1 MLRPGELSG
10 ERLDYTTLHS
20 VPKWL
25 RLIPCDRHGKTS
37 SFRHSIG
44 SKAVAGRHPLP
55 DFRFR
60 RQRIVTTSL
69 LRWSCLLLAICV
81 VPFASRGAAG
91 QGGIVP
97 TIRDVEYANVDGI
110 PLLLDLYLPSTGNGP
125 APVIVWIHG
134 GGWRA
139 GTKAGGPAARQ
150 SLRGYAVASIDY
162 RLSDVATHP
171 AQINDCKAAIR
182 WLRAHA
188 GEYNLN
194 PDRIAAYG
202 SSAGGHLAAFLGT
215 SGDVAELEGD
225 VGGNSEYSSRV
236 QAVVDWYGPAELL
249 TMDAQ
254 ALPCSGLCHTCA
266 GSPESLMVGCT
277 ITSCPDLAIA
287 ASPIH
292 YVSPDDPPF
301 LIHHGTNDCTVPP
314 LQSQV
319 LRDALAAADV
329 DVSLTF
335 IDGAGHGGA
344 GFATP
349 AIAAEVDAFFDRVL
363 LAPEPP
369 PPSAPEIT
377 GAEIRDRKLI
387 VTGARFADGAVI
399 LVDGAE
405 QRTSNDPA
413 APDTTLVS
421 RKARKRI
428 DRGETVM
435 LEVRNPDGETSE
447 GFAYARP

>member
-1 MLRPGELSG
+1 MT
-10 ERLDYTTLHS
+10 TTLMRS
-20 VPKWL
+20 TCV
-25 RLIPCDRHGKTS
+25 
-37 SFRHSIG
+37 
-44 SKAVAGRHPLP
+44 
-55 DFRFR
+55 
-60 RQRIVTTSL
+60 
-69 LRWSCLLLAICV
+69 LLAFCV
-81 VPFASRGAAG
+81 VPFASGAASG
-91 QGGIVP
+91 QGGIAP
-97 TIRDVEYANVDGI
+97 TFRDVEYASVDGI
-110 PLLLDLYLPSTGNGP
+110 PLLLDLYLPSTDNGP

-134 GGWRA
+134 GGWRV
-139 GTKAGGPAARQ
+139 GTKTGGPAVRQ

-215 SGDVAELEGD
+215 SGDVAELEGN
-225 VGGNSEYSSRV
+225 VGGNLEFSSRV
-236 QAVVDWYGPAELL
+236 QAIVDWYGPSELL

-254 ALPCSGLCHTCA
+254 ALPCSGVCHTCA

-277 ITSCPDLAIA
+277 ITSCPDVANA
-287 ASPIH
+287 ASPIR
-292 YVSPDDPPF
+292 YVTSDDPPF

-319 LRDALAAADV
+319 LRDALASMDV

-335 IDGAGHGGA
+335 LEGAGHGGPE
-344 GFATP
+344 FAS
-349 AIAAEVDAFFDRVL
+349 ASISAEVDAFFDRVL
-363 LAPEPP
+363 RAPEPP
-369 PPSAPEIT
+369 PPTAPEIA

-387 VTGARFADGAVI
+387 VTGVRFADGAVI
-399 LVDGAE
+399 LVDGVD
-405 QRTSNDPA
+405 QKTSNDPA
-413 APDTTLVS
+413 TPDTALIS

-428 DRGETVM
+428 DRGETVT
-435 LEVRNPDGETSE
+435 LAVRNPDGETSE
-447 GFAYARP
+447 GFAYSRP

>member
-1 MLRPGELSG
+1 M
-10 ERLDYTTLHS
+10 
-20 VPKWL
+20 
-25 RLIPCDRHGKTS
+25 
-37 SFRHSIG
+37 
-44 SKAVAGRHPLP
+44 
-55 DFRFR
+55 
-60 RQRIVTTSL
+60 TTSL
-69 LRWSCLLLAICV
+69 LRWTCLLLTLSV
-81 VPFASRGAAG
+81 VPFSTESASG

-97 TIRDVEYANVDGI
+97 TFRDVEYANVGGV
-110 PLLLDLYLPSTGNGP
+110 PLLLDLYLPSTDNGP

-150 SLRGYAVASIDY
+150 SLRGYAVASINY

-188 GEYNLN
+188 AEYNLN
-194 PDRIAAYG
+194 PDRIGAWG
-202 SSAGGHLAAFLGT
+202 SSAGGHLAALAGT

-225 VGGNSEYSSRV
+225 VGGNLEYSSRV

-254 ALPCSGLCHTCA
+254 ALPCSGFCHTCA

-292 YVSPDDPPF
+292 YVTSDDPPF
-301 LIHHGTNDCTVPP
+301 LFHHGTNDCTVPP

-319 LRDALAAADV
+319 LYDALDALGI

-335 IDGAGHGGA
+335 LEDAGHGGPE
-344 GFATP
+344 FATP
-349 AIAAEVDAFFDRVL
+349 AVAAEVDSFFDRVL
-363 LAPEPP
+363 RAPEPP
-369 PPSAPEIT
+369 PPTAPEIT
-377 GAEIRDRKLI
+377 GAEIRDRKLF
-387 VTGARFADGAVI
+387 VTGVRFADGAVI
-399 LVDGAE
+399 LVDGAD
-405 QRTSNDPA
+405 QKTSNDPA
-413 APDTTLVS
+413 SPATTLFS

-428 DRGETVM
+428 DRGEMVT
-435 LEVRNPDGETSE
+435 LAVRNPDGETSE
-447 GFAYARP
+447 GFAYSRP